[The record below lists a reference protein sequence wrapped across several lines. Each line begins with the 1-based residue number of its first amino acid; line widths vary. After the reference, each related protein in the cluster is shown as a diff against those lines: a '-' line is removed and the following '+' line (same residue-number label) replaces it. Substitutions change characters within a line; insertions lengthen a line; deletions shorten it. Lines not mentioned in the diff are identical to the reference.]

1 MGDDTVD
8 SFLFSPSAFS
18 ASPRE
23 IRFFSSAFIAIGW
36 CDPTRNPEKG
46 ILIIAFS

>member
-36 CDPTRNPEKG
+36 CDPTDPEKV
-46 ILIIAFS
+46 IQIVAFT